1 MIECSAFLGAVYLA
15 ICMPSTATHTTYPHS
30 PLVKT
35 LQSLSVLD
43 SRLPHSRFVATV
55 GQFIDFSEAFSLS
68 VFLDKTPKIKAPND
82 PANACDNAGDS
93 LGDSVGESAEEKA
106 KAYYLQARGEVMTLI
121 VRSFAFEHSSV
132 ERPSAEGG
140 STEGGSTKG
149 DSPPFAQ
156 RSSALRLPQAGDE
169 GFNPN
174 DDGLSAYLR
183 FYSLY
188 QSEMESRVLQLHT
201 RIRRQLTS
209 QSSGLAQLAALD
221 GKLGEILTAYSRKA
235 LRVIPVLLTKRFH
248 YLHSQYSETISKDDS
263 LLVERSADKN
273 VNRNADKN
281 PDKAIHD
288 FLREMQCLLL
298 AELDCRLQP
307 TLGLID
313 ALCSEFPEQDKKEEQ
328 TK

>member
-1 MIECSAFLGAVYLA
+1 
-15 ICMPSTATHTTYPHS
+15 MPSTATHTTYSHS
-30 PLVKT
+30 SLVKT

-68 VFLDKTPKIKAPND
+68 VFLDKAPKIKAPKIDVPAVKAPND
-82 PANACDNAGDS
+82 PSNAC
-93 LGDSVGESAEEKA
+93 ESAAEKA
-106 KAYYLQARGEVMTLI
+106 KAHFLHARGELMTLI

-132 ERPSAEGG
+132 ERSSAEGG
-140 STEGGSTKG
+140 STKGVSTEGGSTKG
-149 DSPPFAQ
+149 DSSPFTQ

-169 GFNPN
+169 GFNLN

-248 YLHSQYSETISKDDS
+248 YLHSQYAETITKDDS
-263 LLVERSADKN
+263 LLVEKSADKD
-273 VNRNADKN
+273 VDKN
-281 PDKAIHD
+281 PDNARHD

>member
-1 MIECSAFLGAVYLA
+1 
-15 ICMPSTATHTTYPHS
+15 
-30 PLVKT
+30 
-35 LQSLSVLD
+35 VLD

-93 LGDSVGESAEEKA
+93 LGDSVGESVAEKA
-106 KAYYLQARGEVMTLI
+106 KAHYLQARGEVMTLI

-140 STEGGSTKG
+140 STKG
-149 DSPPFAQ
+149 DSPSFSQ

-263 LLVERSADKN
+263 LLVEKSADKN

-313 ALCSEFPEQDKKEEQ
+313 ALCSEFPEKDKKEEQ

>member
-1 MIECSAFLGAVYLA
+1 
-15 ICMPSTATHTTYPHS
+15 MPSTATHTTYPHS

-82 PANACDNAGDS
+82 PANA
-93 LGDSVGESAEEKA
+93 GDSVGESVAEKA
-106 KAYYLQARGEVMTLI
+106 KAHYLQARGEVMTLI

-132 ERPSAEGG
+132 ERSSAEGGSTKGVSTEGG
-140 STEGGSTKG
+140 STEGG
-149 DSPPFAQ
+149 SPPFAQ

-221 GKLGEILTAYSRKA
+221 GKLGEVLTAYSRKA

-263 LLVERSADKN
+263 LLVEKGAGKSINRN
-273 VNRNADKN
+273 RNRNADKN
-281 PDKAIHD
+281 PGKAIHD

>member
-1 MIECSAFLGAVYLA
+1 
-15 ICMPSTATHTTYPHS
+15 MPSTATHTTYPHS

-68 VFLDKTPKIKAPND
+68 VFLDKTPKIKAPSD
-82 PANACDNAGDS
+82 PVNACDNAGDS
-93 LGDSVGESAEEKA
+93 VGDNVGDSAAEKA
-106 KAYYLQARGEVMTLI
+106 KAHYLQARGEVMTLI

-132 ERPSAEGG
+132 ERSSAEGG
-140 STEGGSTKG
+140 STKGVSTEGGSTEG

-169 GFNPN
+169 GFNPD

-248 YLHSQYSETISKDDS
+248 YLHSQYSETIIKDDS
-263 LLVERSADKN
+263 LLVDKS
-273 VNRNADKN
+273 ADKN

-288 FLREMQCLLL
+288 FLREMQYLLL